1 MSFFV
6 DTPAGLLKMELTTDA
21 EEDVREVYACWAS
34 RQEPDYV
41 NEIYALI
48 KKKNQKELDPKFF
61 DANERVAF
69 NKSDVEEWK
78 AVVAQQIST
87 ACNTSGRAA
96 CSQVQDHLSPDALCS
111 NKPWS
116 NELGGEV

>member
-1 MSFFV
+1 
-6 DTPAGLLKMELTTDA
+6 MELTTDA

-61 DANERVAF
+61 DANETHCF
-69 NKSDVEEWK
+69 
-78 AVVAQQIST
+78 QQV
-87 ACNTSGRAA
+87 RR
-96 CSQVQDHLSPDALCS
+96 
-111 NKPWS
+111 
-116 NELGGEV
+116 